1 MDVQMWSSQ
10 KQDDV
15 DDSFAAGKI
24 ARAIGL
30 SINDDTFLV
39 QQAMALGWVDRWLFV
54 KLQF

>member
-1 MDVQMWSSQ
+1 MDVRMRSSQ

-24 ARAIGL
+24 PPAIEL
-30 SINDDTFLV
+30 SINGDTFLV
-39 QQAMALGWVDRWLFV
+39 QQAMALGQVDRWLFV